1 MSRLFDTLD
10 QYIDLAPEPVR
21 LLEDEDDLDA
31 WYERTRNP
39 LGLSRED
46 LALAGWQNDPA
57 GLFHP
62 EWGVAPFFVATQVEA
77 SKVGLCQN
85 PILADA
91 VEF

>member
-10 QYIDLAPEPVR
+10 LDIDDFALEPVR
-21 LLEDEDDLDA
+21 IVDEDLDE

-39 LGLSRED
+39 LGLGSED
-46 LALAGWQNDPA
+46 LALAGWENDPA

-62 EWGVAPFFVATQVEA
+62 KWGVAPFFVATQVEA

-85 PILADA
+85 PIFVDTM
-91 VEF
+91 EF